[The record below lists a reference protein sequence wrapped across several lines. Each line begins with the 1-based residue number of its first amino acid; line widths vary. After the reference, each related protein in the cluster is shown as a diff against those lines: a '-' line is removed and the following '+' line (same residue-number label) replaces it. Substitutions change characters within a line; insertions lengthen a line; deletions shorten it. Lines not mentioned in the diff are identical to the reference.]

1 MAWLFLALA
10 GAVGYA
16 ALAVRPADTGPQL
29 DRKRLRGIERGRAQQ
44 RREHEARRT
53 KGCDHAP

>member
-10 GAVGYA
+10 GAAGYA

-44 RREHEARRT
+44 RREHEARCG
-53 KGCDHAP
+53 KGCKH

>member
-1 MAWLFLALA
+1 MAWLFLALV

-29 DRKRLRGIERGRAQQ
+29 DRKRLRGIEAGRAQQ
-44 RREHEARRT
+44 RREHEARCGD
-53 KGCDHAP
+53 GCKH